1 MVFRLD
7 PCGVAC
13 VLITHL
19 LVLYSDYVVV
29 FYLVLPVL
37 KNSFWAILN
46 TICFNIVAS
55 LLLFSHICA
64 AVTDPGLIPLHR
76 YTADQLASVQK
87 PDGWTTCNKC
97 GIHRPPRAHHC
108 RICRR
113 CVRRMDHHC
122 PWINNCVGECN
133 QKYFIQFLIYVGIL
147 CVYALILVLICRA
160 MISAGLKEDV
170 SNADVV
176 VVAHTIILVAI
187 SCLFGLFILAILSDQ
202 YKSIVE
208 DTTAVEAWI
217 SGNIP
222 HSSSDTEAYP
232 DGNGNGGVVG
242 GGFRRKLSKLTLFRE
257 VFGSGPFYSWLL
269 PCSYLF
275 KPYPKYYTALSNII
289 NDVNYPVNSCTTT
302 TTNNNN
308 DSNLPINQHH
318 HHHHGIDKKSTSIT
332 NISSSSSP
340 IVTIETDS
348 ISSSSSSSNNHY

>member
-7 PCGVAC
+7 PCGIAC

-76 YTADQLASVQK
+76 YTVSQLASVQK

-147 CVYALILVLICRA
+147 YA
-160 MISAGLKEDV
+160 

-176 VVAHTIILVAI
+176 VVAHTIVLVAI

-208 DTTAVEAWI
+208 DTTAVEAWL

-232 DGNGNGGVVG
+232 NGGGNGGVG
-242 GGFRRKLSKLTLFRE
+242 SGGFRRKLSKLTLFRE

-289 NDVNYPVNSCTTT
+289 NDVNYSVNSC
-302 TTNNNN
+302 NNNN
-308 DSNLPINQHH
+308 NNNNLPINDHH
-318 HHHHGIDKKSTSIT
+318 HHHHGIDNKSTTTTTASSFLLKPINKKHGLIIT
-332 NISSSSSP
+332 NN
-340 IVTIETDS
+340 TYS
-348 ISSSSSSSNNHY
+348 ILK

>member
-13 VLITHL
+13 ILITQL

-37 KNSFWAILN
+37 KTSFWAILN

-64 AVTDPGLIPLHR
+64 VLTDPGLIPLYR
-76 YTADQLASVQK
+76 YSVEYLNTVQK
-87 PDGWTTCNKC
+87 PEGWTTCNKC

-133 QKYFIQFLIYVGIL
+133 QKFFIQFLIYVGVL
-147 CVYALILVLICRA
+147 CLYALILVLICRA
-160 MISAGLKEDV
+160 MISASLKEDV
-170 SNADVV
+170 PNTDVV
-176 VVAHTIILVAI
+176 VVAHTIVLVAI

-208 DTTAVEAWI
+208 DTTAVEAWQLRAT
-217 SGNIP
+217 S
-222 HSSSDTEAYP
+222 HSSDTEACTP
-232 DGNGNGGVVG
+232 AGN

-257 VFGSGPFYSWLL
+257 VFGNGPLYSWLI
-269 PCSYLF
+269 PCAYIF
-275 KPYPKYYTALSNII
+275 KPYPKYYTAVSNTIHNVNCSVTAPI
-289 NDVNYPVNSCTTT
+289 NDEINTFSYHCDDDDDANSKLIPSQTHLI
-302 TTNNNN
+302 NNH
-308 DSNLPINQHH
+308 QH
-318 HHHHGIDKKSTSIT
+318 
-332 NISSSSSP
+332 SSGAYHEKHLFAT
-340 IVTIETDS
+340 TIETDS
-348 ISSSSSSSNNHY
+348 SSGSSASY

>member
-64 AVTDPGLIPLHR
+64 AVTDPGLIPLHQ
-76 YTADQLASVQK
+76 YTANQLASVQK

-208 DTTAVEAWI
+208 DTTAVEAWL

-232 DGNGNGGVVG
+232 DGSGNDGVVG

-257 VFGSGPFYSWLL
+257 VFGNGPFYSWLL

-275 KPYPKYYTALSNII
+275 KPYPKYYTALSNTI
-289 NDVNYPVNSCTTT
+289 NDVNYSVNSCN
-302 TTNNNN
+302 NNNN

-318 HHHHGIDKKSTSIT
+318 HHPHGIDKKSTSTT
-332 NISSSSSP
+332 NISSSSP